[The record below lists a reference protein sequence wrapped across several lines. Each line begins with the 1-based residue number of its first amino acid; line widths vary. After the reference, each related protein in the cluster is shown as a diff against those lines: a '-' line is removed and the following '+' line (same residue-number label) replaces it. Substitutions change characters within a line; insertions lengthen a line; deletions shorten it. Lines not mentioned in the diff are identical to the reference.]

1 MKRILCMTLLITLG
15 VFATWVSNAAQEPR
29 FPIRAL
35 EVAQNL
41 HVLSSDPNQQWMR
54 TGGNTGVFITTN
66 GIVLVDTKIKGY
78 GPDIL
83 AEVRKISD
91 KPITTIINT
100 HTHWDHSGANPEF
113 SDTINF
119 VAHDNTLKHMS
130 GDNCSD
136 GTGFQGGSITNC
148 ESFKGT
154 NEKYLPN
161 TPFATQH
168 TLFSGSDQIDLFYF
182 GRGHTD
188 GDIFVVYKEA
198 RTVQT
203 GDMFARKGLPYI
215 DSARSNGSATEFGA
229 TLRKAVAGISDI
241 DTVITGHAD
250 DLHTWT
256 DLVNYSGFYNDLAT
270 KAKAAN
276 SRGQSVDDFV
286 SAYRAP
292 TQYSDFVVDEGR
304 LRTVVEHIYN
314 GQ

>member
-1 MKRILCMTLLITLG
+1 MKRILCMTLLVALG

-41 HVLSSDPNQQWMR
+41 HVLSSDPSQQGMR
-54 TGGNTGVFITTN
+54 TGGNTGVFVTTN

-100 HTHWDHSGANPEF
+100 HTHWDHSGSNPEF

-130 GDNCSD
+130 GNNCSD

-148 ESFKGT
+148 ESFKGA

-161 TPFATQH
+161 TTFATQH
-168 TLFSGSDQIDLFYF
+168 TLFSGNDQID
-182 GRGHTD
+182 
-188 GDIFVVYKEA
+188 
-198 RTVQT
+198 
-203 GDMFARKGLPYI
+203 
-215 DSARSNGSATEFGA
+215 
-229 TLRKAVAGISDI
+229 
-241 DTVITGHAD
+241 
-250 DLHTWT
+250 
-256 DLVNYSGFYNDLAT
+256 
-270 KAKAAN
+270 
-276 SRGQSVDDFV
+276 
-286 SAYRAP
+286 
-292 TQYSDFVVDEGR
+292 
-304 LRTVVEHIYN
+304 
-314 GQ
+314 

>member
-1 MKRILCMTLLITLG
+1 MKRILCLTFLVTLG
-15 VFATWVSNAAQEPR
+15 LVTTLVSNYAQEAR

-41 HVLSSDPNQQWMR
+41 HVLSSDPTQQGMR
-54 TGGNTGVFITTN
+54 TGGNTGVFITTD

-78 GPDIL
+78 GADIL
-83 AEVRKISD
+83 AEVKKLSD

-100 HTHWDHSGANPEF
+100 HTHWDHSGSNTEF
-113 SDTINF
+113 PDTVNF

-130 GDNCSD
+130 GQDCDD

-148 ESFKGT
+148 ESFKGD
-154 NEKYLPN
+154 NEKFLPR
-161 TPFATQH
+161 TTFATQH
-168 TLFSGSDQIDLFYF
+168 TLFSGSDQIDLYYF

-215 DSARSNGSATEFGA
+215 DSASSNGSASEFGE
-229 TLRKAVAGISDI
+229 TLRKAVGGISDI
-241 DTVITGHAD
+241 DSVITGHAD
-250 DLHTWT
+250 DPHTWN

-286 SAYRAP
+286 SAYRTPA
-292 TQYSDFVVDEGR
+292 QYSDFAIDEGR
-304 LRTVVEHIYN
+304 LRTVVDLIYN
-314 GQ
+314 GR